1 LNSNDRSSVLKE
13 LVQMDIAVIS
23 FYSRNSLEDYFLSLT
38 SGHQHVETFK
48 A

>member
-1 LNSNDRSSVLKE
+1 MNLPSVMKE
-13 LVQMDIAVIS
+13 LVQMDIEVIS
-23 FYSRNSLEDYFLSLT
+23 FHSKHSLEDYFLSLT